1 MLKRLGVKV
10 IAVHKVAAAPRS
22 SKDKIPDEKK
32 GNKAY
37 VLAAVKDDGSQLNY
51 CQDTVRRYVI
61 SSLGL

>member
-1 MLKRLGVKV
+1 M

-51 CQDTVRRYVI
+51 CQDKVRRYVI